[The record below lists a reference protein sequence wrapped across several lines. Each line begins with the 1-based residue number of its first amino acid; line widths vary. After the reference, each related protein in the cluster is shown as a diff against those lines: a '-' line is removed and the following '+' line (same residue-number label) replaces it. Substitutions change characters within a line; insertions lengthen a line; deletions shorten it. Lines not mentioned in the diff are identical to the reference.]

1 MRGREDGL
9 QSAEGVIVKGVGG
22 LYYARGEDGGTHV
35 LRARGI
41 FRRRHITPMVGD
53 RVRFTPGQGEEHG
66 WVEEILPR
74 ESQLVRPPVANVRY
88 LVIVLAPAP
97 APDYLLIDTLIAM
110 ALRQGIRPA
119 LVVNKCDL
127 DGGTYEAVRSD
138 YAGLGAPLLAVSA
151 LSGQGMDGLRSLL
164 ASGVCCL
171 AGQSGVGKS
180 TLLCAATGVRL
191 QTGEISQKIHR
202 GRHTTRH
209 AELLFSGE
217 YRVLDTPG
225 FSLLEL
231 WEGLEPIRLKEYYPE
246 FAPYEGQCRFSPC
259 YHLSEPGCAVLK
271 AARAGEISQA
281 RLERYHLLLK
291 KAQEAWR
298 NRYD

>member
-1 MRGREDGL
+1 MRGREDDL

-110 ALRQGIRPA
+110 ALRQDIRPA

-180 TLLCAATGVRL
+180 TLLCAATGLRL

-231 WEGLEPIRLKEYYPE
+231 WDGLEPIRLKEYYPE

>member
-9 QSAEGVIVKGVGG
+9 QSAEGVIIKGVGG

-53 RVRFTPGQGEEHG
+53 RVRLTPGQGEEHG

-180 TLLCAATGVRL
+180 TLLCAATGLRL

-271 AARAGEISQA
+271 AARTGEISQA

>member
-1 MRGREDGL
+1 MRGREDDL

-180 TLLCAATGVRL
+180 TLLCAATGLRL

-231 WEGLEPIRLKEYYPE
+231 WEGLDPIRLKEYYPE

>member
-1 MRGREDGL
+1 MTGRENGL

-22 LYYARGEDGGTHV
+22 LYYARGAEGETHV

-41 FRRRHITPMVGD
+41 FRRQHVTPMVGD
-53 RVRFTPGQGEEHG
+53 RIRFTPGQGEEHG

-97 APDYLLIDTLIAM
+97 APDFLLIDTLIAM

-119 LVVNKCDL
+119 LVVNKSDL
-127 DGGTYEAVRSD
+127 DGETYETVRRD
-138 YAGLGAPLLAVSA
+138 YAGLGAPLMAVSA
-151 LSGQGMDGLRSLL
+151 LTGQGMDGLRALL

-180 TLLCAATGVRL
+180 TLLCAATGLKL
-191 QTGEISQKIHR
+191 QTGEISQKIRR

-209 AELLFSGE
+209 AELLYSGE

-259 YHLSEPGCAVLK
+259 YHLSEPGCAVLE
-271 AARAGEISQA
+271 AARAGKVSPA

-291 KAQEAWR
+291 KAQEGWR

>member
-1 MRGREDGL
+1 MRGREDDL
-9 QSAEGVIVKGVGG
+9 QSAEGVIIKGVGG

-180 TLLCAATGVRL
+180 TLLCVATGLRL

-231 WEGLEPIRLKEYYPE
+231 WDGLEPIRLKEYYPE

>member
-1 MRGREDGL
+1 MRGREGDL

-22 LYYARGEDGGTHV
+22 LYYARGEEGGTHV

-180 TLLCAATGVRL
+180 TLLCAATGLRL

-231 WEGLEPIRLKEYYPE
+231 WDGLEPIRLKEYYPE

>member
-1 MRGREDGL
+1 MRGREDDL

-22 LYYARGEDGGTHV
+22 LYYARGEDGGAHV

-180 TLLCAATGVRL
+180 TLLCAATGLRL